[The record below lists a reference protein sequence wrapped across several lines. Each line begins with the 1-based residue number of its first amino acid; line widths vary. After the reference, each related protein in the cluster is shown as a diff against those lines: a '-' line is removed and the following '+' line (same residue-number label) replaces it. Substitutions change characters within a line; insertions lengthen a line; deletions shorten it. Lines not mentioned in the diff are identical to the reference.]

1 MGPLNISYHVHPHE
15 ESPSSLTH
23 QNPAA
28 ERVVGGKGEEGA
40 LVEHPPDLGV
50 VVAEAPVVE
59 GVLLAVAVEQQQLPL
74 CLLHV
79 VLGPPE
85 T

>member
-1 MGPLNISYHVHPHE
+1 MCRIPLFIN
-15 ESPSSLTH
+15 SLTH

-28 ERVVGGKGEEGA
+28 ERVVGGEGEEGA

-59 GVLLAVAVEQQQLPL
+59 GVILAVAVEQQQLPL
-74 CLLHV
+74 RLLHV